1 LLPSQTLMGRIR
13 LQLPS
18 QTLVYALL
26 LGSVLIAIVT
36 VVAFTVRSCYAVT
49 ASGDILQFLLVAA
62 VSVLFAKNAY
72 ASRGSARVFWSLLA
86 LSFAIW
92 LASLAFWV
100 YFEVWLKRTVPDLP
114 VSDLLLFLKL
124 APLLLAL
131 ALEPQKEDSRLSR
144 ILGFLDLS
152 LLMVYWL
159 YFYAFWV
166 SVYRLIPYGTATYNF
181 HYNAINAFGNQ
192 VVLIAA
198 GFMALRSRG
207 PWQTL
212 YKSFF
217 VSSAVYC
224 LASDLSN
231 TAIDRGLYY
240 TGSLYDVPL
249 VASLVGFIWI
259 ALFGAQIPLSAPSVC
274 ELPSTPLVDVKNHS
288 YWTFHLG
295 MIATL
300 STPVIGLYL
309 LLSTDMHAEIRH
321 YRILATLVSM
331 LLLTILLTIKHDIL
345 SSHLARSLREISQ
358 SYSSLTRFKD
368 QLLQSEKL
376 VSLGQLVARVA
387 NEIRKAMEEILECVA
402 DLTANSRIDAAA
414 LLMTSKIGHYA
425 SRTNV
430 LVESML
436 SFARETPPQ
445 KISLNVNALVERALS
460 LSRAAK
466 NCGIRG
472 NLELDPEIPSVYAD
486 PGQLLQVFMHVIS
499 NAVDAME
506 GLTDNE
512 FRISTKLSGDRVI
525 IEFADS
531 GTGLRDLERVF
542 EPFYSTKAVGKGT
555 GLGLSTCYGIVHSHG
570 GEITCRN
577 RPAQGA
583 IFTVA
588 LPCEPLGEQQASPV
602 GQLSLGEER

>member
-1 LLPSQTLMGRIR
+1 MLPSHTLIGRIR

-18 QTLVYALL
+18 WTLVSSLL
-26 LGSVLIAIVT
+26 LGFVLVAIVT
-36 VVAFTVRSCYAVT
+36 VAALTVPSCFALT
-49 ASGDILQFLLVAA
+49 ASGDILQFFLVAA
-62 VSVLFAKNAY
+62 VSLLFAKNAY
-72 ASRGSARVFWSLLA
+72 GARGSTRVFWSLLA
-86 LSFAIW
+86 LSFGIW
-92 LASLAFWV
+92 VASLTFWV
-100 YFEVWLKRTVPDLP
+100 YFEVWLKQTVPDLP
-114 VSDLLLFLKL
+114 GSDLLLFLKL

-166 SVYRLIPYGTATYNF
+166 SVYRVIPDATARYNF
-181 HYNAINAFGNQ
+181 HYDAINAFGNQ
-192 VVLIAA
+192 LVLIAA
-198 GFMALRSRG
+198 GFMAVRSRG
-207 PWQTL
+207 PWRTL
-212 YKSFF
+212 YWCFF
-217 VSSAVYC
+217 VSSALYC

-231 TAIDRGLYY
+231 IAIDSGLYY

-249 VASLVGFIWI
+249 VASLVGYIWTG
-259 ALFGAQIPLSAPSVC
+259 LFGARIPLAESSAS
-274 ELPSTPLVDVKNHS
+274 ELPGTPLVDVKNYS
-288 YWTFHLG
+288 YWTSHLG

-309 LLSTDMHAEIRH
+309 LLSTDMRAEIRH
-321 YRILATLVSM
+321 YRIQATLISM
-331 LLLTILLTIKHDIL
+331 LVLAILLIIKHDIL

-368 QLLQSEKL
+368 QLLQSDKL

-402 DLTANSRIDAAA
+402 NLTANSRIDAAA
-414 LLMTSKIGHYA
+414 LLMTSKIGQYA

-460 LSRAAK
+460 LSRATK
-466 NCGIRG
+466 NCGIRA
-472 NLELDPEIPSVYAD
+472 NLELDPDVPTVYAD

-499 NAVDAME
+499 NAIDAME
-506 GLTDNE
+506 GFTDNE
-512 FRISTKLSGDRVI
+512 FRISTKLAGDRVI
-525 IEFADS
+525 VEFADS
-531 GTGLRDLERVF
+531 GGSVT
-542 EPFYSTKAVGKGT
+542 
-555 GLGLSTCYGIVHSHG
+555 
-570 GEITCRN
+570 
-577 RPAQGA
+577 
-583 IFTVA
+583 
-588 LPCEPLGEQQASPV
+588 AS
-602 GQLSLGEER
+602 S